1 MPRNVAGDSRELGL
15 ELGLLAL
22 RFFAGT
28 EELHYGLWDGLDVRL
43 ENLPAAQK
51 QYTENL
57 VAHIPDEAGAVL
69 DVGCGTGVVASRL
82 LERGHEVECVS
93 PSAVLADR
101 AAERLGSAV
110 PIHRCTFQALEVE
123 RQFDVVLFSE
133 SFQYI
138 PMDESLPRAK
148 RLLRP
153 GGVIVICDF
162 FRTDAPGR
170 GPLGGGHRYRDLP
183 AAVEAA
189 GLRIRHEEDLTDRI
203 APSMGLFEQCSRE
216 LLQPGAAAVSAYSRR
231 RHPWVSALL
240 ARLFRRRLA
249 KFQRKYLSGERNE
262 AAFRHW
268 KTYRLLVLE
277 PG

>member
-1 MPRNVAGDSRELGL
+1 MARDVAGDSRELGL

-43 ENLPAAQK
+43 ENLPAAQH

-57 VAHIPDEAGAVL
+57 VSHIPEAARSVL

-82 LERGHEVECVS
+82 LERGHAVECVS

-101 AAERLGSAV
+101 AAARLGADV
-110 PIHRCTFQALEVE
+110 PIHRCPFQALDVD
-123 RQFDVVLFSE
+123 RRFDVVLFSE

-138 PMDESLPRAK
+138 PMDESLPGARD
-148 RLLRP
+148 LLAP

-170 GPLGGGHRYRDLP
+170 GPLGGGHRYRELP
-183 AAVEAA
+183 AAVERA
-189 GLRIRHEEDLTDRI
+189 GLKIRHEEDLTDRI
-203 APSMGLFEQCSRE
+203 APSMALYEQCSQE
-216 LLQPGAAAVSAYSRR
+216 LLQPAAEAIGAYSRR
-231 RHPWVSALL
+231 RHPWVSALI

-277 PG
+277 PA